1 MLLRHLPDLRADR
14 RGMTLMEIVL
24 ALAITAMVLS
34 VVYTTM
40 RTAGRTLQGLSVR
53 NEMYRATYAL
63 LEEMGTELASTF
75 LSPHGQPNG
84 RAVTYFYV
92 EDSQEGNRPRDTL
105 AFTTLGH
112 AFSPLARGESDQSE
126 VCYTVRES
134 HQRDELVLLR
144 KEDPTLDDVICE
156 DEDALDLDT
165 DRPYEDLPIPVATGI
180 HPDRGGLGFRL
191 VGFNVDCYRSTN
203 ADEEPIE
210 EWDSRK
216 QRALPSRVTVTLT
229 YEDQKEK
236 LYPFSKTV
244 LLRLQELR
252 L

>member
-1 MLLRHLPDLRADR
+1 
-14 RGMTLMEIVL
+14 MTLLEIVL
-24 ALAITAMVLS
+24 ALGITALVIS

-63 LEEMGTELASTF
+63 LDEMGTELASTF
-75 LSPHGQPNG
+75 LSPHGNPLNG
-84 RAVTYFYV
+84 RAITYFYV
-92 EDSQEGNRPRDTL
+92 EDREENNRPQDTL

-112 AFSPLARGESDQSE
+112 AYSPLARGESDQSE
-126 VCYTVRES
+126 VCYTVRQSQKRE
-134 HQRDELVLLR
+134 ELVLLK
-144 KEDPTLDDVICE
+144 KEDPTLDELICRE
-156 DEDALDLDT
+156 ETESSL
-165 DRPYEDLPIPVATGI
+165 DRPYAELPIPVATGI
-180 HPDRGGLGFRL
+180 HPERGMGYKL
-191 VGFNVDCYRSTN
+191 VGFQVDCYRSTSP
-203 ADEEPIE
+203 DEEAVD
-210 EWDSRK
+210 EWDSEK

-229 YEDQKEK
+229 YQDEKEK